1 MQSTTDLAVQIL
13 ARTPARTLPMS
24 HLIHLMEQE
33 AGGAGVGHE
42 FVVQAV
48 RARPNLFRLLDPWR
62 GPWRVPKRTGPGG
75 STRGS
80 TLGSHPLGG
89 ATDEPWVLL
98 LEPPADSEL
107 DPPLRMLQE
116 SMLAA
121 GRRVDEHSVTALARW
136 LQMSLEVAD
145 VAPSLQRQHVS

>member
-1 MQSTTDLAVQIL
+1 MQSTTDLAVHIL
-13 ARTPARTLPMS
+13 ARTPARTLPISHLS
-24 HLIHLMEQE
+24 HLIEQE
-33 AGGAGVGHE
+33 AGGATVGHE
-42 FVVQAV
+42 FLVQAL

-62 GPWRVPKRTGPGG
+62 GPWRVSGRTDAEG
-75 STRGS
+75 STFTS
-80 TLGSHPLGG
+80 SPLGG
-89 ATDEPWVLL
+89 LTDEPWVLL

-136 LQMSLEVAD
+136 LRMSLEMAD
-145 VAPSLQRQHVS
+145 VAPSLQRRSVSR